1 MFQEQSV
8 TMRSIFRGDR
18 FIQFYFKTF
27 SLNDKACTI
36 MTDQKGH
43 KKNLIVK
50 NDNYTKNL
58 NVKKR

>member
-1 MFQEQSV
+1 MVVPRQSV

-27 SLNDKACTI
+27 SACTI

>member
-1 MFQEQSV
+1 
-8 TMRSIFRGDR
+8 MRSIFRGDR

-27 SLNDKACTI
+27 SACTI

-43 KKNLIVK
+43 KKTLIVK

-58 NVKKR
+58 NVKKDN